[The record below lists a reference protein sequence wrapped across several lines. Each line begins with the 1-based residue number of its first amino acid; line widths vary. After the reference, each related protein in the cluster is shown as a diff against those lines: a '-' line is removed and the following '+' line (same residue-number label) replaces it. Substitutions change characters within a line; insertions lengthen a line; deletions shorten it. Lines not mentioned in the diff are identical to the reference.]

1 MSTQSGTVNK
11 SKKYNTFQ
19 ILFVEWFLYF
29 VILVLLDGGK
39 NSIEDSAG
47 GALML
52 LSIIRIFLFFKKTK

>member
-39 NSIEDSAG
+39 NSIETAIFV
-47 GALML
+47 ALPL
-52 LSIIRIFLFFKKTK
+52 YLVDITFQILYES